1 MEAIPQRRAYHVFVR
16 LAGNPIF
23 YQDDI
28 YRLRGALPSC
38 TRPVIADNA
47 VIVLATITEDS
58 ETELLERCKAALNH
72 YHVLTVV
79 ELGRL
84 SASTDG
90 LFDPFHD
97 WMHTNVRRGTGGEGY
112 NSEDVLKAKWGKV
125 RRENTEDGRV
135 ADAIRKVFSGPFWQR
150 RKRA

>member
-1 MEAIPQRRAYHVFVR
+1 MESIPVRRAFHIFVR

-28 YRLRGALPSC
+28 YRLQGTLPSC
-38 TRPVIADNA
+38 TRPVIVDNA
-47 VIVLATITEDS
+47 VIVLATMTE
-58 ETELLERCKAALNH
+58 ETEMELLERCKAALNH
-72 YHVLTVV
+72 YHVVTLV

-97 WMHTNVRRGTGGEGY
+97 WMNTNVRRGPSGEGY
-112 NSEDVLKAKWGKV
+112 NPEDVLKAKWGKV
-125 RRENTEDGRV
+125 RREDTEYGSV
-135 ADAIRKVFSGPFWQR
+135 GDAIRKVFPSTRWPR
-150 RKRA
+150 RKEV

>member
-1 MEAIPQRRAYHVFVR
+1 MSRRDCHTSLLFFLVIR
-16 LAGNPIF
+16 
-23 YQDDI
+23 
-28 YRLRGALPSC
+28 
-38 TRPVIADNA
+38 RPPRST
-47 VIVLATITEDS
+47 LFPYTTHFRS
-58 ETELLERCKAALNH
+58 
-72 YHVLTVV
+72 
-79 ELGRL
+79 RL